1 MEQFLK
7 TSEIKIGD
15 RVRDDLGDLEALAD
29 SIDRNGL
36 IHAVVVDEGKRLIAG
51 GRRLAAVKL
60 LEQRLGKEI
69 PIRAHMLR
77 HVSDRKLRVLELEEN
92 LQRKDL
98 TELEKSKNL
107 VELAEK
113 KEAEFMAEMAERAKR
128 KGEEKEEKENCCT
141 PSVQE
146 ITPQRG
152 RPEGSVVA
160 GSTTNQARILN
171 IPRQTLREA
180 KQHVEAVE
188 KYPQLENTPKK
199 EAIRTAKILDLNEQR
214 PVDTVNMTSAE
225 FNKHIDKQFKI
236 AGKISDAVFYLATLE
251 TDHKTMQAWLDVESD
266 VESIAENRMDELY
279 GQLQRVITNAVKMQ
293 TAIKDWREKHGKQ
306 AHEK

>member
-36 IHAVVVDEGKRLIAG
+36 IHAIVVDEDKRLIAG

-77 HVSDRKLRVLELEEN
+77 HISERKLRVLELEEN

-128 KGEEKEEKENCCT
+128 KGEEKKET
-141 PSVQE
+141 ESFVRRSDE
-146 ITPQRG
+146 IKSAG
-152 RPEGSVVA
+152 RPTETGSVRQ
-160 GSTTNQARILN
+160 QAEILN
-171 IPRQTLREA
+171 IPRQTLHDA
-180 KQHVEAVE
+180 KKHVEAVE
-188 KYPQLENTPKK
+188 KYPQLEDVPKMQ
-199 EAIRTAKILDLNEQR
+199 AIRTAKILDLNEQR
-214 PVDTVNMTSAE
+214 PVDPENMTSAE
-225 FNKHIDKQFKI
+225 FNRHVDKQFKI

-251 TDHKTMQAWLDVESD
+251 TDHKAMQAWLDVESD
-266 VESIAENRMDELY
+266 VETIAENRLDELY
-279 GQLQRVITNAVKMQ
+279 GQLQRVIANAMKMQ
-293 TAIKDWREKHGKQ
+293 KAIKDWRGKHGKK